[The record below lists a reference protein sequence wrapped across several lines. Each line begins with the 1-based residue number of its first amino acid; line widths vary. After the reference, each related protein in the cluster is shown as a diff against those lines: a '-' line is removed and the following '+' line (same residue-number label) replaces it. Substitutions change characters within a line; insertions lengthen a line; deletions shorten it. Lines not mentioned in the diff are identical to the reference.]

1 MDKESSAQTF
11 QPERR
16 LRQRAEFDRVFH
28 RNVRSADRLFTV
40 LACPGTGA
48 ESRLGMAIS
57 IKSTG
62 GAITRNRVK
71 RTIRESFRS
80 HYLDLPEADFVVLSR
95 PGVGKHSNESLRA
108 SLSGHWRRIAE
119 RCKKSYSV

>member
-1 MDKESSAQTF
+1 VDKDSSAQTF

-40 LACPGTGA
+40 LACPGTSE

-62 GAITRNRVK
+62 GAVARNRVK
-71 RTIRESFRS
+71 RAVRESFRT
-80 HYLDLPEADFVVLSR
+80 HLTDLPKADFVVLSR
-95 PGVGKHSNESLRA
+95 PGIGKQSNESMRV

-119 RCKKSYSV
+119 QCKTL